1 MEYTRRSVLLASA
14 TSLGLAGVSGVAGA
28 LATTR
33 PPAQMATGAAT
44 LQTGTVSGVG
54 EPVLVDGDGMTLY
67 MFDQDT
73 KGSGESACTGRC
85 ADAWPPL
92 TVEGEASVM
101 VASTVTASVATIERA
116 DGTTQVTAEGW
127 PLYRF
132 AGDKKPGDANG
143 QGLNDAWWVLC
154 RCGRPIRT

>member
-1 MEYTRRSVLLASA
+1 MTYTRRSVLLASA

-28 LATTR
+28 LAPQAR
-33 PPAQMATGAAT
+33 PQLATGAAT

-54 EPVLVDGDGMTLY
+54 EPVLVDSDGMTLY
-67 MFDQDT
+67 MFEADT
-73 KGSGESACTGRC
+73 QGSGESACTGGC
-85 ADAWPPL
+85 ANAWPPL
-92 TVEGEASVM
+92 LVEDEASVM

-132 AGDKKPGDANG
+132 AGDEKPGDANG